1 MSWKSH
7 LFSRRDMLKIS
18 AGAGAG
24 LALGNWSVFA
34 QSSQP
39 AGLIQRAIPSSGE
52 RLPLVGIG
60 TARRYNVG
68 TSAEERAPLKEVLKR
83 LPELGG
89 KLIDTA
95 PSYGTA
101 ETVVG
106 DLVRDIGNRDRLF
119 IATKVR
125 KQDLADAKKEI
136 EQSFEILHTD
146 KIDLIQV
153 HNLVGLDDV
162 LPVLR
167 EMKTAGRIRYV
178 GVSTSSGRQYADFIK
193 MMEIEDLDFIQV
205 NYSMTSRT
213 AAERILPLARDR
225 GMAVLVNLPY
235 SRGRVFQ
242 RAGDRAIPDWAAD
255 YADTWGQF
263 FLKYILANPAVT
275 CVIPGTAKIKYLE
288 DNLGAARGPMPD
300 AAMQKRMEQF
310 YDALPS

>member
-1 MSWKSH
+1 M
-7 LFSRRDMLKIS
+7 
-18 AGAGAG
+18 
-24 LALGNWSVFA
+24 ALGNWSVFA
-34 QSSQP
+34 QNSQSS
-39 AGLIQRAIPSSGE
+39 GLIQRAIPSSGA

-125 KQDLADAKKEI
+125 KQDLADPKKEI

-167 EMKTAGRIRYV
+167 EMKAAGRIRYV

>member
-1 MSWKSH
+1 MSRKSY
-7 LFSRRDMLKIS
+7 LLSRRDMLKIS
-18 AGAGAG
+18 AGVGAG
-24 LALGNWSVFA
+24 LALGDWSVLA
-34 QSSQP
+34 QNSQP
-39 AGLIQRAIPSSGE
+39 GGLVQRAIPSSGE
-52 RLPLVGIG
+52 RLPVVGIG

-68 TSAEERAPLKEVLKR
+68 TSTAERAPLKEVLKR

-89 KLIDTA
+89 KLVDTA

-106 DLVRDIGNRDRLF
+106 DLVSELGNRDKLF

-125 KQDLADAKKEI
+125 KQELADAKREL
-136 EQSFEILHTD
+136 EQSFKLLKTD
-146 KIDLIQV
+146 KIDLIEV
-153 HNLVGLDDV
+153 HNLVGINDV
-162 LPVLR
+162 LPVLS
-167 EMKTAGRIRYV
+167 EMKAAGRIRYL
-178 GVSTSSGRQYADFIK
+178 GVSTSSDRQYTDFVK
-193 MMEIEDLDFIQV
+193 MMEKEDLDFIQV
-205 NYSMTSRT
+205 DYSITNRT
-213 AAERILPLARDR
+213 AAERILPLAKDR

-255 YADTWGQF
+255 HAKSWGQF

-310 YDALPS
+310 YDSLPS

>member
-1 MSWKSH
+1 MSRKFN

-34 QSSQP
+34 QNSQSS
-39 AGLIQRAIPSSGE
+39 GLIQRAIPSSGE

-167 EMKTAGRIRYV
+167 EMKAAGRIRYV

-300 AAMQKRMEQF
+300 AAIQKRMEQF

>member
-1 MSWKSH
+1 MSRKSN

-167 EMKTAGRIRYV
+167 EMKAAGRIRYV

>member
-68 TSAEERAPLKEVLKR
+68 TSAEDRAPLKEVLKR

-167 EMKTAGRIRYV
+167 EMKAAGRIRYV

-193 MMEIEDLDFIQV
+193 MMEKEDLDFIQV

>member
-1 MSWKSH
+1 MSRKFN

-34 QSSQP
+34 QNSQSS
-39 AGLIQRAIPSSGE
+39 GLIQRAIPSSGE

-106 DLVRDIGNRDRLF
+106 DLVHDIGNRDRLF

-167 EMKTAGRIRYV
+167 EMKAAGRIRYV

-193 MMEIEDLDFIQV
+193 MMEKEDLDFIQV

>member
-1 MSWKSH
+1 MSWKSN

-83 LPELGG
+83 LPDLGG

-167 EMKTAGRIRYV
+167 EMKAAGRIRYV

-242 RAGDRAIPDWAAD
+242 RAGDRPIPDWAAD

-300 AAMQKRMEQF
+300 GAMQKRMEQF

>member
-1 MSWKSH
+1 MSRKFN

-34 QSSQP
+34 QNSQSS
-39 AGLIQRAIPSSGE
+39 GLIQRAIPSSGE

-162 LPVLR
+162 LPVLI
-167 EMKTAGRIRYV
+167 G
-178 GVSTSSGRQYADFIK
+178 Q
-193 MMEIEDLDFIQV
+193 
-205 NYSMTSRT
+205 
-213 AAERILPLARDR
+213 AECF
-225 GMAVLVNLPY
+225 
-235 SRGRVFQ
+235 SF
-242 RAGDRAIPDWAAD
+242 
-255 YADTWGQF
+255 
-263 FLKYILANPAVT
+263 K
-275 CVIPGTAKIKYLE
+275 
-288 DNLGAARGPMPD
+288 
-300 AAMQKRMEQF
+300 
-310 YDALPS
+310 

>member
-89 KLIDTA
+89 KLVDTA

-125 KQDLADAKKEI
+125 KQDLADAKREI

-167 EMKTAGRIRYV
+167 EMKAAGRIRYV

-193 MMEIEDLDFIQV
+193 MMEKEDLDFIQV

-242 RAGDRAIPDWAAD
+242 RAGDRQIPDWAAD

>member
-1 MSWKSH
+1 MSRKSN

-34 QSSQP
+34 QNSQSS
-39 AGLIQRAIPSSGE
+39 GLIQRAIPSSGE

-167 EMKTAGRIRYV
+167 EMKAAGRIRYV

>member
-1 MSWKSH
+1 MSWKSN

-18 AGAGAG
+18 AGAGVG

-167 EMKTAGRIRYV
+167 EMKAAGRIRYV

-242 RAGDRAIPDWAAD
+242 RAGDRPIPDWAAD

>member
-1 MSWKSH
+1 M
-7 LFSRRDMLKIS
+7 
-18 AGAGAG
+18 
-24 LALGNWSVFA
+24 
-34 QSSQP
+34 
-39 AGLIQRAIPSSGE
+39 
-52 RLPLVGIG
+52 
-60 TARRYNVG
+60 
-68 TSAEERAPLKEVLKR
+68 
-83 LPELGG
+83 
-89 KLIDTA
+89 
-95 PSYGTA
+95 
-101 ETVVG
+101 
-106 DLVRDIGNRDRLF
+106 
-119 IATKVR
+119 
-125 KQDLADAKKEI
+125 
-136 EQSFEILHTD
+136 HTD

-167 EMKTAGRIRYV
+167 EMKAAGRIRYV

-193 MMEIEDLDFIQV
+193 MMEIEDLDFVQV

>member
-213 AAERILPLARDR
+213 AAEHILPLARDR

>member
-1 MSWKSH
+1 MSRKFN

-34 QSSQP
+34 QNSQSS
-39 AGLIQRAIPSSGE
+39 GLIQRAIPSSGE

-167 EMKTAGRIRYV
+167 EMKAAGRIRYV

-193 MMEIEDLDFIQV
+193 MMEKEDLDFIQV

-242 RAGDRAIPDWAAD
+242 RAGARAIPDWAAD

>member
-1 MSWKSH
+1 MSWKSN

-167 EMKTAGRIRYV
+167 EMKAAGRIRYV

-242 RAGDRAIPDWAAD
+242 RAGDRPIPDWAAD

>member
-1 MSWKSH
+1 MSWKSN

-83 LPELGG
+83 LPDLGG

-167 EMKTAGRIRYV
+167 EMKAAGRIRYV

-300 AAMQKRMEQF
+300 GAMQKRMEQF

>member
-1 MSWKSH
+1 MSRKFN

-34 QSSQP
+34 QNSQSS
-39 AGLIQRAIPSSGE
+39 GLIQRAIPSSGE

-167 EMKTAGRIRYV
+167 EMKAAGRIRYV

-193 MMEIEDLDFIQV
+193 MMEKEDLDFIQV

>member
-89 KLIDTA
+89 KLVDTA

-167 EMKTAGRIRYV
+167 EMKATGRIRYV

>member
-167 EMKTAGRIRYV
+167 EMKAAGRIRYV

-193 MMEIEDLDFIQV
+193 MMEIEDLDFVQV

-300 AAMQKRMEQF
+300 GAMQKRMEQF

>member
-1 MSWKSH
+1 MSRKFN

-34 QSSQP
+34 QNSQSS
-39 AGLIQRAIPSSGE
+39 GLIQRAIPSSGE

-136 EQSFEILHTD
+136 ELSFEILHTD

-167 EMKTAGRIRYV
+167 EMKAAGRIRYV

>member
-1 MSWKSH
+1 MSRKFN

-34 QSSQP
+34 QNSQSS
-39 AGLIQRAIPSSGE
+39 GLIQRAIPSSGE

-167 EMKTAGRIRYV
+167 EMKAAGRIRYV

-193 MMEIEDLDFIQV
+193 MMEKEDLDFIQV

-213 AAERILPLARDR
+213 AAERILPLAKDR
-225 GMAVLVNLPY
+225 GIAVLVNLPY

>member
-1 MSWKSH
+1 MSRKFN

-34 QSSQP
+34 QNSQSS
-39 AGLIQRAIPSSGE
+39 GLIQRAIPSSGE

-167 EMKTAGRIRYV
+167 EMKAAGRIRYV

>member
-1 MSWKSH
+1 MSRKSN
-7 LFSRRDMLKIS
+7 LFTRRDMLKIS

-34 QSSQP
+34 QNSQP
-39 AGLIQRAIPSSGE
+39 TNLIQRAIPSSGE
-52 RLPLVGIG
+52 RLPIVGVG

-68 TSAEERAPLKEVLKR
+68 PSAEERAPLKEVLR
-83 LPELGG
+83 RIPELGG
-89 KLIDTA
+89 KLVDTA

-106 DLVRDIGNRDRLF
+106 DLVRDIGNRDKLF

-125 KQDLADAKKEI
+125 KQDLADAKREI
-136 EQSFEILHTD
+136 EESFKLLHTD
-146 KIDLIQV
+146 KIDLIEV
-153 HNLVGLDDV
+153 HNLVGINDV

-167 EMKTAGRIRYV
+167 EMKAAGRIRYV
-178 GVSTSSGRQYADFIK
+178 GVSTSNDRQYPDFIK
-193 MMEIEDLDFIQV
+193 MMEKEDLDFIQV
-205 NYSMTSRT
+205 DYAITNRT

-225 GMAVLVNLPY
+225 GMAVLINLPY

-242 RAGDRAIPDWAAD
+242 RAGDRAIPDWATD
-255 YADTWGQF
+255 YAESWGQF

>member
-1 MSWKSH
+1 MSWKSN

-167 EMKTAGRIRYV
+167 EMKAAGRIRYV

-242 RAGDRAIPDWAAD
+242 RAGDRPIPDWAAD

-288 DNLGAARGPMPD
+288 DNLGAARGSMPD

>member
-1 MSWKSH
+1 MSRKFN

-34 QSSQP
+34 QNSQSS
-39 AGLIQRAIPSSGE
+39 GLIQRAIPSSGE

-136 EQSFEILHTD
+136 ELSFEILHTD

-167 EMKTAGRIRYV
+167 EMKAAGRIRYV

-193 MMEIEDLDFIQV
+193 MMEKEDLDFIQV

>member
-89 KLIDTA
+89 KLVDTA

-125 KQDLADAKKEI
+125 KQDLADARKEI

-167 EMKTAGRIRYV
+167 EMKAAGRIRYV

-193 MMEIEDLDFIQV
+193 MMEIEDLDFVQV

>member
-167 EMKTAGRIRYV
+167 EMKAAGRIRYV

-193 MMEIEDLDFIQV
+193 MMEKEDLDFIQV

>member
-1 MSWKSH
+1 MSRKFN

-24 LALGNWSVFA
+24 RALGNWSVFA

-167 EMKTAGRIRYV
+167 EMKAAGRIRYV

-193 MMEIEDLDFIQV
+193 MMEKEDLDFIQV

>member
-89 KLIDTA
+89 KLVDTA

-125 KQDLADAKKEI
+125 KQDLADAKREI

-167 EMKTAGRIRYV
+167 EMKAAGRIRYV

-193 MMEIEDLDFIQV
+193 MMEKEDLDFIQV

>member
-1 MSWKSH
+1 MSWKSN

-167 EMKTAGRIRYV
+167 EMKAAGRIRYV

-193 MMEIEDLDFIQV
+193 MMEIEDLDFVQV

-300 AAMQKRMEQF
+300 GAMQKRMEQF

>member
-89 KLIDTA
+89 KLVDTA

-167 EMKTAGRIRYV
+167 EMKAAGRIRYV